1 MNCAKKNRR
10 ALLRLFR
17 ARLVNL
23 PVLKGLFILCWHS
36 AWTLVNSARE
46 DSLGCDSELPVF
58 EIKRQ
63 VTVTLMVFFFVFGS
77 FLIVWAN
84 LRFVFDEFKRLPHA
98 QRKRRD
104 VKDTFLDLT
113 YKSLF
118 FSSHR
123 APWTA
128 QKTKKILI
136 FLLILCESV
145 FFNEVFSTQIFFHAI
160 CRTLNRSIC
169 LAFTIL
175 RKGSFNETH
184 LVSSVG
190 TESAGLLGGRS
201 LVQTPAG
208 PKLRVF

>member
-1 MNCAKKNRR
+1 MY
-10 ALLRLFR
+10 
-17 ARLVNL
+17 
-23 PVLKGLFILCWHS
+23 CWHS
-36 AWTLVNSARE
+36 PWTLVNSARE
-46 DSLGCDSELPVF
+46 DSLECDSELPVL
-58 EIKRQ
+58 EIKRH
-63 VTVTLMVFFFVFGS
+63 VTVTLMVFFFIFGS
-77 FLIVWAN
+77 FLIFWAN

-98 QRKRRD
+98 QRKRRN
-104 VKDTFLDLT
+104 VKDTFLDLI

-128 QKTKKILI
+128 KIQKKILI

-145 FFNEVFSTQIFFHAI
+145 FFNEVFPHRFFFHAI

-175 RKGSFNETH
+175 RKVSFNETH

-190 TESAGLLGGRS
+190 TESAGLLDGRS

-208 PKLRVF
+208 PTLRVF

>member
-1 MNCAKKNRR
+1 MY
-10 ALLRLFR
+10 
-17 ARLVNL
+17 
-23 PVLKGLFILCWHS
+23 CWHS
-36 AWTLVNSARE
+36 TWTLVNSARE
-46 DSLGCDSELPVF
+46 DSLECDSELPVL
-58 EIKRQ
+58 EIKRH
-63 VTVTLMVFFFVFGS
+63 VTVTLMVFFFIFGS
-77 FLIVWAN
+77 FLIFWAN
-84 LRFVFDEFKRLPHA
+84 VRFVFDEFKRLPHA
-98 QRKRRD
+98 QRKRRN
-104 VKDTFLDLT
+104 VKDTFLDLI

-128 QKTKKILI
+128 KIQKKSLFFFSFCVNRC
-136 FLLILCESV
+136 FLMR
-145 FFNEVFSTQIFFHAI
+145 FFPHRFFFHAI

-208 PKLRVF
+208 PTLRVF

>member
-23 PVLKGLFILCWHS
+23 PVLKGLFIYCWHS

-46 DSLGCDSELPVF
+46 DSLECDSELPVF

-63 VTVTLMVFFFVFGS
+63 VTVTLMVFFFIFGS
-77 FLIVWAN
+77 FLIFWAN

-104 VKDTFLDLT
+104 VKDTFLDLI

-128 QKTKKILI
+128 KIQKKSLFFFWFCVNRC
-136 FLLILCESV
+136 FLMR
-145 FFNEVFSTQIFFHAI
+145 FFPHRFFSCNMLHPQQKHLSGLHNFTQRFFQ
-160 CRTLNRSIC
+160 RNPP
-169 LAFTIL
+169 
-175 RKGSFNETH
+175 G
-184 LVSSVG
+184 
-190 TESAGLLGGRS
+190 
-201 LVQTPAG
+201 
-208 PKLRVF
+208 